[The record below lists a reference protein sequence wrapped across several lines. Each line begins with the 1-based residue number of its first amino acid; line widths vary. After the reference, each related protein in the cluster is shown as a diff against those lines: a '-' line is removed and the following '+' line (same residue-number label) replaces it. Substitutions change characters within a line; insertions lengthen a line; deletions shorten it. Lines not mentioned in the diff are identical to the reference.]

1 MRLFVIY
8 TIRFYRYDYTK
19 NNNLIT
25 QYDPRQGGTTMIR
38 RSLFVKNKIAIGL
51 AAASLAL
58 TTASSQA
65 VTFDA
70 GGFDITFD
78 STFSYGQSIRVED
91 RDFSLIGKSNNP
103 AFDWTG
109 YNPALNTIYS
119 SQDVWAQSG
128 SYSNNGDAGN
138 LNFDS
143 GDSFSKLLKGTH
155 DLSINKDNYGLF
167 TRFMYFYDFALMD
180 GDFAYANP
188 TSGQSVDPCDDEDTK
203 EQSCA
208 DIRLLDAF
216 VWADFDLNDG
226 KNPLSVRLGQQVVN
240 WGESTLISHG
250 INVNPVDIDRLKA
263 PGAELKEAFIPVG
276 MLWASLG
283 ITDNI
288 TLEGFY
294 QYQWHE
300 TRLPAAGTYFSTNDF
315 AAENGYHQNVQLGFT
330 SNPDIDVAF
339 LTESLNNLTAT
350 YAQVAAAQGI
360 NPTSPEGQA
369 LLANMYLAHPTKVA
383 LKGKGS
389 NGKTEPDDGGQ
400 YGLRL
405 GIFLPEW
412 NDTEIALYHVNYHS
426 RRPLISGRVSN
437 FSQAAIA
444 QDLAMLSTTEITD
457 DNVAD
462 LVAFSKAENEYPE
475 DIKLYGVS
483 FNTTIGETAFAGE
496 FAFRQD
502 EPLQIDDVELL
513 YTAMPEQLAVAGI
526 RPDFA
531 GISQMSIGDAISS
544 VGPGEVAKGYI
555 ERDTSQ
561 IQFTATHLFGP
572 SLGADSWAVVGEVGA
587 VKIHD
592 MPDYDEMRLNVS
604 GTGRSGVITG
614 PGTTDYST
622 LHLGL
627 SNGPE
632 EKSFATGSSWGY
644 RLIAKGDYF
653 NLYNGINF
661 SPRFV
666 FSHDVNGN
674 TPDPMFLFIEDRKS
688 LGATMNFNYQNAW
701 SLDVSY
707 NSFWGGG
714 GVNTSSDRDYV
725 SFNLKYSI

>member
-1 MRLFVIY
+1 
-8 TIRFYRYDYTK
+8 
-19 NNNLIT
+19 
-25 QYDPRQGGTTMIR
+25 MIR

-51 AAASLAL
+51 AAASLGLSA
-58 TTASSQA
+58 AA
-65 VTFDA
+65 NAANFEV
-70 GGFDITFD
+70 GGFDVTFD
-78 STFSYGQSIRVED
+78 STFSYGQSVRVED
-91 RDFSLIGKSNNP
+91 RDFDIIGKSNNP

-109 YNPALNTIYS
+109 YNPSLNTIYS
-119 SQDVWAQSG
+119 SQDVWAQPG

-155 DLSINKDNYGLF
+155 DLSISKDNYGLF
-167 TRFMYFYDFALMD
+167 TRFMYFYDFELMD
-180 GDFAYANP
+180 GDRAYVNP
-188 TSGQSVDPCDDEDTK
+188 TSGQGVDPCDDDDTK

-208 DIRLLDAF
+208 DIRLLDAY
-216 VWADFDLNDG
+216 VWANFDLNDG
-226 KNPLSVRLGQQVVN
+226 NNPLSIRLGQQVVN

-283 ITDNI
+283 ITENI

-315 AAENGYHQNVQLGFT
+315 AAENGYQQNVQLGFT
-330 SNPDIDVAF
+330 SNPDIDMAY
-339 LTESLNNLTAT
+339 LTDSLNNLYTNF
-350 YAQVAAAQGI
+350 AQVAAAQGI
-360 NPTSPEGQA
+360 DPTSAEGQA

-383 LKGKGS
+383 LKGKGD

-405 GIFLPEW
+405 GVFLPEW
-412 NDTEIALYHVNYHS
+412 NDTEVALYHVNYHS

-444 QDLAMLSTTEITD
+444 QDLAMIATTEITD

-462 LVAFSKAENEYPE
+462 LVAFSKAENDYPE
-475 DIKLYGVS
+475 DIKLYGLS

-496 FAFRQD
+496 FAFRKD

-513 YTAMPEQLAVAGI
+513 YTAMPEQLALAGI

-531 GISQMSIGDAISS
+531 GISQMSFGDAISS
-544 VGPGEVAKGYI
+544 VAAGEVAQGYI

-614 PGTTDYST
+614 PGTTDYTT
-622 LHLGL
+622 LQLGL

-632 EKSFATGSSWGY
+632 EKSFATASSWGY

-688 LGATMNFNYQNAW
+688 LGVTMNFNYQNAW

-714 GVNTSSDRDYV
+714 DINTFSDRDYV

>member
-1 MRLFVIY
+1 
-8 TIRFYRYDYTK
+8 
-19 NNNLIT
+19 LIT
-25 QYDPRQGGTTMIR
+25 HNYPRQGGYTMIR

-51 AAASLAL
+51 AAASLGLSA
-58 TTASSQA
+58 AA
-65 VTFDA
+65 NAANFEV
-70 GGFDITFD
+70 GGFDVTFD
-78 STFSYGQSIRVED
+78 STFSYGQSVRVED
-91 RDFSLIGKSNNP
+91 RDFDIIGKSNNP

-109 YNPALNTIYS
+109 YNPSLNTIYS
-119 SQDVWAQSG
+119 SQDVWAQPG

-155 DLSINKDNYGLF
+155 DLSISKDNYGLF
-167 TRFMYFYDFALMD
+167 TRFMYFYDFELMD
-180 GDFAYANP
+180 GDRAYVNP
-188 TSGQSVDPCDDEDTK
+188 TSGQGVDPCDDDDTK

-208 DIRLLDAF
+208 DIRLLDAY
-216 VWADFDLNDG
+216 VWANFDLNDG
-226 KNPLSVRLGQQVVN
+226 NNPLSIRLGQQVVN

-283 ITDNI
+283 ITENI

-315 AAENGYHQNVQLGFT
+315 AAENGYQQNVQLGFT
-330 SNPDIDVAF
+330 SNPDIDMAF
-339 LTESLNNLTAT
+339 LTDSLNNLYTNF
-350 YAQVAAAQGI
+350 AQVAAAQGI
-360 NPTSPEGQA
+360 DPTSAEGQA

-383 LKGKGS
+383 LKGKGD

-405 GIFLPEW
+405 GVFLPEW
-412 NDTEIALYHVNYHS
+412 NDTEVALYHVNYHS

-444 QDLAMLSTTEITD
+444 QDLAMIATTEITD

-462 LVAFSKAENEYPE
+462 LVAFSKAENDYPE
-475 DIKLYGVS
+475 DIKLYGLS

-496 FAFRQD
+496 FAFRKD

-513 YTAMPEQLAVAGI
+513 YTAMPEQLALAGI

-531 GISQMSIGDAISS
+531 GISQMSFGDAISS
-544 VGPGEVAKGYI
+544 VAAGEVAQGYI

-614 PGTTDYST
+614 PGTTDYTT
-622 LHLGL
+622 LQLGL

-632 EKSFATGSSWGY
+632 EKSFATASSWGY

-688 LGATMNFNYQNAW
+688 LGVTMNFNYQNAW

-714 GVNTSSDRDYV
+714 DINTFSDRDYV

>member
-1 MRLFVIY
+1 
-8 TIRFYRYDYTK
+8 
-19 NNNLIT
+19 
-25 QYDPRQGGTTMIR
+25 MIR

-51 AAASLAL
+51 AAASLGLSA
-58 TTASSQA
+58 AA
-65 VTFDA
+65 NAANFEV
-70 GGFDITFD
+70 GGFDVTFD
-78 STFSYGQSIRVED
+78 STFSYGQSVRVED
-91 RDFSLIGKSNNP
+91 RDFDIIGKSNNP

-109 YNPALNTIYS
+109 YNPSLNTIYS
-119 SQDVWAQSG
+119 SQDVWAQPG

-155 DLSINKDNYGLF
+155 DLSISKDNYGLF
-167 TRFMYFYDFALMD
+167 TRFMYFYDFELMD
-180 GDFAYANP
+180 GDRAYVNP
-188 TSGQSVDPCDDEDTK
+188 TSGQGVDPCDDDDTK

-208 DIRLLDAF
+208 DIRLLDAY
-216 VWADFDLNDG
+216 VWANFDLNDG
-226 KNPLSVRLGQQVVN
+226 NNPLSIRLGQQVVN

-283 ITDNI
+283 ITENI

-315 AAENGYHQNVQLGFT
+315 AAENGYQQNVQLGFT

-339 LTESLNNLTAT
+339 LTDSLNNLYTNF
-350 YAQVAAAQGI
+350 AQVAAAQGI
-360 NPTSPEGQA
+360 DPTSAEGQA

-383 LKGKGS
+383 LKGKGD

-405 GIFLPEW
+405 GVFLPEW
-412 NDTEIALYHVNYHS
+412 NDTEVALYHVNYHS

-444 QDLAMLSTTEITD
+444 QDLAMIATTEITN

-462 LVAFSKAENEYPE
+462 LVAFSKAENDYPE
-475 DIKLYGVS
+475 DIKLYGLS

-496 FAFRQD
+496 FAFRKD

-513 YTAMPEQLAVAGI
+513 YTAMPEQLALAGI

-531 GISQMSIGDAISS
+531 GISQMSFGDAISS
-544 VGPGEVAKGYI
+544 VAAGEVAQGYI

-614 PGTTDYST
+614 PGTTDYTT
-622 LHLGL
+622 LQLGL

-632 EKSFATGSSWGY
+632 EKSFATASSWGY

-688 LGATMNFNYQNAW
+688 LGVTMNFNYQNAW

-714 GVNTSSDRDYV
+714 DINTFSDRDYV

>member
-1 MRLFVIY
+1 M
-8 TIRFYRYDYTK
+8 K
-19 NNNLIT
+19 
-25 QYDPRQGGTTMIR
+25 R
-38 RSLFVKNKIAIGL
+38 RSLFVKNKIALGL
-51 AAASLAL
+51 TAASLSLA
-58 TTASSQA
+58 TANVQA
-65 VTFDA
+65 VNFEA

-91 RDFSLIGKSNNP
+91 RDFALIGKSNNP
-103 AFDWTG
+103 AFNWTG
-109 YNPALNTIYS
+109 YDAALNTVYS
-119 SQDVWAQSG
+119 GQDVWSQPGA
-128 SYSNNGDAGN
+128 YSNNGDAGN

-143 GDSFSKLLKGTH
+143 GDSFSRLLKGTH
-155 DLSINKDNYGLF
+155 DLSINKDNFGLF
-167 TRFMYFYDFALMD
+167 TRFMYFYDFELMD
-180 GDFAYANP
+180 GDYAYVNP
-188 TSGQSVDPCDDEDTK
+188 TSGKSVDPCDDSETK
-203 EQSCA
+203 RQSCA

-226 KNPLSVRLGQQVVN
+226 QNPLSVRLGQQVIN

-283 ITDNI
+283 ITENI

-315 AAENGYHQNVQLGFT
+315 AAENGYQQNVQLGFT
-330 SNPDIDVAF
+330 ANPDIDLAF
-339 LTESLNNLTAT
+339 LTDSLNNLTAT
-350 YAQVAAAQGI
+350 YAQAAAAQGI
-360 NPTSPEGQA
+360 DPTSTEGQA
-369 LLANMYLAHPTKVA
+369 LFATMYLAYPTKVA

-389 NGKTEPDDGGQ
+389 EGKIEPDDGGQ

-405 GIFLPEW
+405 GVFLPDF
-412 NDTEIALYHVNYHS
+412 NDTEVALYHVNYHS
-426 RRPLISGRVSN
+426 RRPLVSGRVSN
-437 FSQAAIA
+437 FTTESLA
-444 QDLAMLSTTEITD
+444 QDLAMISTTTITE
-457 DNVAD
+457 DNIHE
-462 LVAFSKAENEYPE
+462 LGAFSLAKNEYPE
-475 DIKLYGVS
+475 DIKLYGLS

-496 FAFRQD
+496 FTFRQD

-513 YTAMPEQLAVAGI
+513 YAAMPEQLAYAGL
-526 RPDFA
+526 RDDLA
-531 GISQMSIGDAISS
+531 GISQLSVGDAISF
-544 VGPGEVAKGYI
+544 VEPGELAQGYI

-572 SLGADSWAVVGEVGA
+572 SLGADSWAVVGEVG
-587 VKIHD
+587 VVQVHN
-592 MPDYDEMRLNVS
+592 MPEYDEMRLNVS

-632 EKSFATGSSWGY
+632 EKEFATASSWGY

-688 LGATMNFNYQNAW
+688 LGVTANFNYQNAW

-714 GVNTSSDRDYV
+714 DTNTFSDRDYV

>member
-1 MRLFVIY
+1 
-8 TIRFYRYDYTK
+8 
-19 NNNLIT
+19 
-25 QYDPRQGGTTMIR
+25 MIR

-51 AAASLAL
+51 AAASLGLSA
-58 TTASSQA
+58 AA
-65 VTFDA
+65 NAANFEV
-70 GGFDITFD
+70 GGFDVTFD
-78 STFSYGQSIRVED
+78 STFSYGQSVRVED
-91 RDFSLIGKSNNP
+91 RDFDIIGKSNNP

-109 YNPALNTIYS
+109 YNPSLNTIYS
-119 SQDVWAQSG
+119 SQDVWAQPG

-155 DLSINKDNYGLF
+155 DLSISKDNYGLF
-167 TRFMYFYDFALMD
+167 TRFMYFYDFELMD
-180 GDFAYANP
+180 GDRAYVNP
-188 TSGQSVDPCDDEDTK
+188 TSGQGVDPCDDDDTK

-208 DIRLLDAF
+208 DIRLLDAY
-216 VWADFDLNDG
+216 VWANFDLNDG
-226 KNPLSVRLGQQVVN
+226 NNPLSIRLGQQVVN

-283 ITDNI
+283 ITENI

-315 AAENGYHQNVQLGFT
+315 AAENGYQQNVQLGFT
-330 SNPDIDVAF
+330 SNPDIDMAF
-339 LTESLNNLTAT
+339 LTDSLNNLYTNF
-350 YAQVAAAQGI
+350 AQVAAAQGI
-360 NPTSPEGQA
+360 DPTSAEGQA

-383 LKGKGS
+383 LKGKGD

-405 GIFLPEW
+405 GVFLPEW
-412 NDTEIALYHVNYHS
+412 NDTEVALYHVNYHS

-444 QDLAMLSTTEITD
+444 QDLAMIATTEITD

-462 LVAFSKAENEYPE
+462 LVAFSKAENDYPE
-475 DIKLYGVS
+475 DIKLYGLS

-496 FAFRQD
+496 FAFRKD

-513 YTAMPEQLAVAGI
+513 YTAMPEQLALAGI

-531 GISQMSIGDAISS
+531 GISQMSFGDAISS
-544 VGPGEVAKGYI
+544 VAAGEVAQGYI

-614 PGTTDYST
+614 PGTTDYTT
-622 LHLGL
+622 LQLGL

-632 EKSFATGSSWGY
+632 EKSFATASSWGY

-688 LGATMNFNYQNAW
+688 LGVTMNFNYQNAW

-707 NSFWGGG
+707 NSFWGRGDI
-714 GVNTSSDRDYV
+714 NTLSDRDDV
-725 SFNLKYSI
+725 SFNLQYSI

>member
-1 MRLFVIY
+1 
-8 TIRFYRYDYTK
+8 
-19 NNNLIT
+19 
-25 QYDPRQGGTTMIR
+25 MIR

-51 AAASLAL
+51 AAASLGLSA
-58 TTASSQA
+58 AA
-65 VTFDA
+65 NAANFEV
-70 GGFDITFD
+70 GGFDVTFD
-78 STFSYGQSIRVED
+78 STFSYGQSVRVED
-91 RDFSLIGKSNNP
+91 RDFDIIGKSNNP

-109 YNPALNTIYS
+109 YNPSLNTIYS
-119 SQDVWAQSG
+119 SQDVWAQPG

-155 DLSINKDNYGLF
+155 DLSISKDNYGLF
-167 TRFMYFYDFALMD
+167 TRFMYFYDFELMD
-180 GDFAYANP
+180 GDRAYVNP
-188 TSGQSVDPCDDEDTK
+188 TSGQGVDPCDDDDTK

-208 DIRLLDAF
+208 DIRLLDAY
-216 VWADFDLNDG
+216 VWANFDLNDG
-226 KNPLSVRLGQQVVN
+226 NNPLSIRLGQQVVN

-283 ITDNI
+283 ITENI

-315 AAENGYHQNVQLGFT
+315 AAENGYQQNVQLGFT
-330 SNPDIDVAF
+330 SNPDIDMAF
-339 LTESLNNLTAT
+339 LTDSLNNLYTNF
-350 YAQVAAAQGI
+350 AQVAAAQGI
-360 NPTSPEGQA
+360 DPTSAEGQA

-383 LKGKGS
+383 LKGKGD

-405 GIFLPEW
+405 GVFLPEW
-412 NDTEIALYHVNYHS
+412 NDTEVALYHVNYHS

-444 QDLAMLSTTEITD
+444 QDLAMIATTEITD

-462 LVAFSKAENEYPE
+462 LVAFSKAENDYPE
-475 DIKLYGVS
+475 DIKLYGLS

-496 FAFRQD
+496 FAFRKD

-513 YTAMPEQLAVAGI
+513 YTAMPEQLALAGI

-531 GISQMSIGDAISS
+531 GISQMSFGDAISS
-544 VGPGEVAKGYI
+544 VAAGEVAQGYI

-572 SLGADSWAVVGEVGA
+572 SLGADSWAVVGELGA

-614 PGTTDYST
+614 PGTTDYTT
-622 LHLGL
+622 LQLGL

-632 EKSFATGSSWGY
+632 EKSFATASSWGY

-688 LGATMNFNYQNAW
+688 LGVTMNFNYQNAW

-714 GVNTSSDRDYV
+714 DINTFSDRDYV

>member
-1 MRLFVIY
+1 M
-8 TIRFYRYDYTK
+8 
-19 NNNLIT
+19 IT
-25 QYDPRQGGTTMIR
+25 HNYPRQGGYTMIR

-51 AAASLAL
+51 AAASLGLSA
-58 TTASSQA
+58 AA
-65 VTFDA
+65 NAANFEV
-70 GGFDITFD
+70 GGFDVTFD
-78 STFSYGQSIRVED
+78 STFSYGQSVRVED
-91 RDFSLIGKSNNP
+91 RDFDIIGKSNNP

-109 YNPALNTIYS
+109 YNPSLNTIYS
-119 SQDVWAQSG
+119 SQDVWAQPG

-155 DLSINKDNYGLF
+155 DLSISKDNYGLF
-167 TRFMYFYDFALMD
+167 TRFMYFYDFELMD
-180 GDFAYANP
+180 GDRAYVNP
-188 TSGQSVDPCDDEDTK
+188 TSGQGVDPCDDDDTK

-208 DIRLLDAF
+208 DIRLLDAY
-216 VWADFDLNDG
+216 VWANFDLNDG
-226 KNPLSVRLGQQVVN
+226 NNPLSIRLGQQVVN

-283 ITDNI
+283 ITENI

-315 AAENGYHQNVQLGFT
+315 AAENGYQQNVQLGFT
-330 SNPDIDVAF
+330 SNPDIDMAF
-339 LTESLNNLTAT
+339 LTDSLNNLYTNF
-350 YAQVAAAQGI
+350 AQIAAAQGI
-360 NPTSPEGQA
+360 DPTSAEGQA

-383 LKGKGS
+383 LKGKGD

-405 GIFLPEW
+405 GVFLPEW
-412 NDTEIALYHVNYHS
+412 NDTEVALYHVNYHS

-444 QDLAMLSTTEITD
+444 QDLAMIATTEITD

-462 LVAFSKAENEYPE
+462 LVAFSKAENDYPE
-475 DIKLYGVS
+475 DIKLYGLS

-496 FAFRQD
+496 FAFRKD

-513 YTAMPEQLAVAGI
+513 YTAMPEQLALAGI

-531 GISQMSIGDAISS
+531 GISQMSFGDAISS
-544 VGPGEVAKGYI
+544 VAAGEVAQGYI

-614 PGTTDYST
+614 PGTTDYTT
-622 LHLGL
+622 LQLGL

-632 EKSFATGSSWGY
+632 EKSFATASSWGY

-688 LGATMNFNYQNAW
+688 LGVTMNFNYQNAW

-714 GVNTSSDRDYV
+714 DINTFSDRDYV

>member
-1 MRLFVIY
+1 
-8 TIRFYRYDYTK
+8 
-19 NNNLIT
+19 
-25 QYDPRQGGTTMIR
+25 MIR
-38 RSLFVKNKIAIGL
+38 RSLFVKNRIAIGL
-51 AAASLAL
+51 AAASLGLSA
-58 TTASSQA
+58 ASTQA
-65 VTFDA
+65 VTFEA

-78 STFSYGQSIRVED
+78 STFSYGQSVRVED
-91 RDFSLIGKSNNP
+91 RDFNLIGKSNNP

-109 YNPALNTIYS
+109 YNPALNNTIYS
-119 SQDVWAQSG
+119 SQDVWAQPG

-180 GDFAYANP
+180 GNHAYSNP
-188 TSGQSVDPCDDEDTK
+188 TSGQGVDPCDDKDTK
-203 EQSCA
+203 AQSCA

-226 KNPLSVRLGQQVVN
+226 NNPLSVRLGQQVVN

-263 PGAELKEAFIPVG
+263 PGAELKEAFIPIG

-283 ITDNI
+283 ITENI

-294 QYQWHE
+294 QYQWQE

-315 AAENGYHQNVQLGFT
+315 AAENGYQQNVQLGFT

-339 LTESLNNLTAT
+339 LTDSLNNLTSDFAL
-350 YAQVAAAQGI
+350 AAAAQGI
-360 NPTSPEGQA
+360 DPSSAEGSA
-369 LLANMYLAHPTKVA
+369 LLAQMYLAYPTKVA
-383 LKGKGS
+383 LKGKGD
-389 NGKTEPDDGGQ
+389 NGKTEPEDGGQ

-405 GIFLPEW
+405 GVFLPEF

-444 QDLAMLSTTEITD
+444 QDLAMIMTTEITS

-462 LVAFSKAENEYPE
+462 LTAFSKAENDYPE
-475 DIKLYGVS
+475 DIKLYGLS

-513 YTAMPEQLAVAGI
+513 YTAMPEQLALAGI

-531 GISQMSIGDAISS
+531 GISQMSFGDAISS
-544 VGPGEVAKGYI
+544 VGAGEVAQGYI

-587 VKIHD
+587 VKIHN
-592 MPDYDEMRLNVS
+592 MPEYDEMRLNVS
-604 GTGRSGVITG
+604 GTGRSGTITG

-622 LHLGL
+622 LQLGL
-627 SNGPE
+627 SNGAE
-632 EKSFATGSSWGY
+632 EKSFATASSWGY

-653 NLYNGINF
+653 NLYKGINF

-714 GVNTSSDRDYV
+714 DINTFSDRDYV

>member
-1 MRLFVIY
+1 
-8 TIRFYRYDYTK
+8 
-19 NNNLIT
+19 
-25 QYDPRQGGTTMIR
+25 MIR
-38 RSLFVKNKIAIGL
+38 RSLFVRNKIALGL
-51 AAASLAL
+51 AAASLGL
-58 TTASSQA
+58 TAASTHA
-65 VTFDA
+65 VTFEA

-78 STFSYGQSIRVED
+78 STFSYGQSTRVED
-91 RDFSLIGKSNNP
+91 RDFNLIGKSNNP

-109 YNPALNTIYS
+109 YHPALNTVYS
-119 SQDVWAQSG
+119 SQDVWSQPG

-138 LNFDS
+138 LNFDN

-180 GDFAYANP
+180 GNHAYANP
-188 TSGQSVDPCDDEDTK
+188 TSGQSVDPCDDKDTK
-203 EQSCA
+203 AQSCA

-226 KNPLSVRLGQQVVN
+226 NNPLSVRIGQQVVN

-283 ITDNI
+283 ITENI

-315 AAENGYHQNVQLGFT
+315 AAENGYQQNVQLGFT
-330 SNPDIDVAF
+330 SNPDIDLAF
-339 LTESLNNLTAT
+339 LTNSLNNLTT
-350 YAQVAAAQGI
+350 NFAQVAAAQGI
-360 NPTSPEGQA
+360 DPSSAQGSA
-369 LLANMYLAHPTKVA
+369 LLAQLYLAHPTKVA
-383 LKGKGS
+383 LKGKGDD
-389 NGKTEPDDGGQ
+389 GKTEPDDGGQ

-405 GIFLPEW
+405 GVFLPDF
-412 NDTEIALYHVNYHS
+412 NDTEVALYHVNYHS

-437 FSQAAIA
+437 FTTQAIA
-444 QDLAMLSTTEITD
+444 HDLSILLSGTEITS
-457 DNVAD
+457 NNISE
-462 LVAFSKAENEYPE
+462 LQAFSKATNEYPE
-475 DIKLYGVS
+475 DIKLYGLS
-483 FNTTIGETAFAGE
+483 FNTSLGETAFAGE
-496 FAFRQD
+496 LTFRQD

-513 YTAMPEQLAVAGI
+513 YTAMPEQLAFAGI

-531 GISQMSIGDAISS
+531 GISQMSFGDAISS
-544 VGPGEVAKGYI
+544 VGPGEVAQGYI
-555 ERDTSQ
+555 ERNTSQ
-561 IQFTATHLFGP
+561 LQFTATHLFGP
-572 SLGADSWAVVGEVGA
+572 SLGADSWAVVGEVGG
-587 VKIHD
+587 VHINN
-592 MPDYDEMRLNVS
+592 MPSYDEMRLNVS
-604 GTGRSGVITG
+604 GTGRSGTITG

-622 LHLGL
+622 LQLGL
-627 SNGPE
+627 SNGAE
-632 EKSFATGSSWGY
+632 EKSFATASSWGY

-653 NLYNGINF
+653 NLYNGVNF

-688 LGATMNFNYQNAW
+688 LGATMSFNYQNAW

-714 GVNTSSDRDYV
+714 DINTFSDRDYV

>member
-1 MRLFVIY
+1 M
-8 TIRFYRYDYTK
+8 
-19 NNNLIT
+19 IT
-25 QYDPRQGGTTMIR
+25 HNYPRQGGYTMIR

-51 AAASLAL
+51 AAASLGLSA
-58 TTASSQA
+58 AA
-65 VTFDA
+65 NAANFEV

-78 STFSYGQSIRVED
+78 STFSYGQSVRVED
-91 RDFSLIGKSNNP
+91 RDFDIIGKSNNP

-109 YNPALNTIYS
+109 YNPSLNTIYS
-119 SQDVWAQSG
+119 SQDVWAQPG

-167 TRFMYFYDFALMD
+167 TRFMYFYDFELMD
-180 GDFAYANP
+180 GDRAYVNP
-188 TSGQSVDPCDDEDTK
+188 TSGQGVDPCDDDDTK

-208 DIRLLDAF
+208 DIRLLDAY
-216 VWADFDLNDG
+216 VWANFDLNDG
-226 KNPLSVRLGQQVVN
+226 NNPLSIRLGQQVVN

-283 ITDNI
+283 ITENI

-315 AAENGYHQNVQLGFT
+315 AAENGYQQNVQLGFT
-330 SNPDIDVAF
+330 SNPDIDMAF
-339 LTESLNNLTAT
+339 LTDSLNNLYTNF
-350 YAQVAAAQGI
+350 AQVAAAQGI
-360 NPTSPEGQA
+360 DPTSAEGQA

-383 LKGKGS
+383 LKGKGD

-405 GIFLPEW
+405 GVFLPEW
-412 NDTEIALYHVNYHS
+412 NDTEVALYHVNYHS

-444 QDLAMLSTTEITD
+444 QDLAMIATTEITD

-475 DIKLYGVS
+475 DIKLYGLS

-496 FAFRQD
+496 FAFRKD

-513 YTAMPEQLAVAGI
+513 YTAMPEQLALAGI

-531 GISQMSIGDAISS
+531 GISQMSFGDAVSS
-544 VGPGEVAKGYI
+544 VAAGEVAQGYI

-614 PGTTDYST
+614 PGTTDYTT
-622 LHLGL
+622 LQLGL

-632 EKSFATGSSWGY
+632 EKSFATASSWGY

-688 LGATMNFNYQNAW
+688 LGVTMNFNYQNAW

-714 GVNTSSDRDYV
+714 DINTFSDRDYV

>member
-1 MRLFVIY
+1 
-8 TIRFYRYDYTK
+8 
-19 NNNLIT
+19 
-25 QYDPRQGGTTMIR
+25 MIR
-38 RSLFVKNKIAIGL
+38 RSLFVKNRIAIGL
-51 AAASLAL
+51 AAASLGLSA
-58 TTASSQA
+58 ASTQA
-65 VTFDA
+65 VTFEA

-78 STFSYGQSIRVED
+78 STFSYGQSVRVED
-91 RDFSLIGKSNNP
+91 RDFNLIGKSNNP

-109 YNPALNTIYS
+109 YSPALSNTIYS
-119 SQDVWAQSG
+119 SQDVWAQPG

-180 GDFAYANP
+180 GNHAYSNP
-188 TSGQSVDPCDDEDTK
+188 TSGQGVDPCDDKDTK
-203 EQSCA
+203 AQSCA

-226 KNPLSVRLGQQVVN
+226 NNPLSVRLGQQVVN

-263 PGAELKEAFIPVG
+263 PGAELKEAFIPIG

-283 ITDNI
+283 ITENI

-294 QYQWHE
+294 QYQWQE

-315 AAENGYHQNVQLGFT
+315 AAENGYQQNVQLGFT

-339 LTESLNNLTAT
+339 LTDSLNNLTSDFAL
-350 YAQVAAAQGI
+350 AAAAQGI
-360 NPTSPEGQA
+360 DPSSAEGSA
-369 LLANMYLAHPTKVA
+369 LLAQMYLAYPTKVA
-383 LKGKGS
+383 LKGKGD
-389 NGKTEPDDGGQ
+389 NGKTEPEDGGQ

-405 GIFLPEW
+405 GVFLPEF

-444 QDLAMLSTTEITD
+444 QDLAMIMTTEITS

-462 LVAFSKAENEYPE
+462 LTAFSKAENDYPE
-475 DIKLYGVS
+475 DIKLYGLS

-513 YTAMPEQLAVAGI
+513 YTAMPEQLALAGL

-531 GISQMSIGDAISS
+531 GISQMSFGDDISS
-544 VGPGEVAKGYI
+544 VGAGEVAQGYI

-587 VKIHD
+587 VKIHN
-592 MPDYDEMRLNVS
+592 MPEYDEMRLNVS
-604 GTGRSGVITG
+604 GTGRSGTITG

-622 LHLGL
+622 LQLGL
-627 SNGPE
+627 SNGAE
-632 EKSFATGSSWGY
+632 EKSFATASSWGY

-653 NLYNGINF
+653 NLYKGINF

-714 GVNTSSDRDYV
+714 DINTFSDRDYV

>member
-1 MRLFVIY
+1 M
-8 TIRFYRYDYTK
+8 
-19 NNNLIT
+19 IT
-25 QYDPRQGGTTMIR
+25 HNYPRQGGYTMIR

-51 AAASLAL
+51 AAASLGLSA
-58 TTASSQA
+58 AA
-65 VTFDA
+65 NAANFEV
-70 GGFDITFD
+70 GGFDVTFD
-78 STFSYGQSIRVED
+78 STFSYGQSVRVED
-91 RDFSLIGKSNNP
+91 RDFDIIGKSNNP

-109 YNPALNTIYS
+109 YNPSLNTIYS
-119 SQDVWAQSG
+119 SQDVWAQPG

-155 DLSINKDNYGLF
+155 DLSISKDNYGLF
-167 TRFMYFYDFALMD
+167 TRFMYFYDFELMD
-180 GDFAYANP
+180 GDRAYVNP
-188 TSGQSVDPCDDEDTK
+188 TSGQGVDPCDDDDTK

-208 DIRLLDAF
+208 DIRLLDAY
-216 VWADFDLNDG
+216 VWANFDLNDG
-226 KNPLSVRLGQQVVN
+226 NNPLSIRLGQQVVN

-283 ITDNI
+283 ITENI

-315 AAENGYHQNVQLGFT
+315 AAENGYQQNVQLGFT
-330 SNPDIDVAF
+330 SNPDIDMAF
-339 LTESLNNLTAT
+339 LTDSLNNLYTNF
-350 YAQVAAAQGI
+350 AQVAAAQGI
-360 NPTSPEGQA
+360 DPTSAEGQA

-383 LKGKGS
+383 LKGKGD

-405 GIFLPEW
+405 GVFLPEW
-412 NDTEIALYHVNYHS
+412 NDTEVALYHVNYHS

-444 QDLAMLSTTEITD
+444 QDLAMIATTEITD

-462 LVAFSKAENEYPE
+462 LVAFSKAENDYPE
-475 DIKLYGVS
+475 DIKLYGLS

-496 FAFRQD
+496 FAFRKD

-513 YTAMPEQLAVAGI
+513 YTAMPEQLALAGI

-531 GISQMSIGDAISS
+531 GISQMSFGDAISS
-544 VGPGEVAKGYI
+544 VAAGEVAQGYI

-614 PGTTDYST
+614 PGTTDYTT
-622 LHLGL
+622 LQLGL

-632 EKSFATGSSWGY
+632 EKSFATTSSWGY

-688 LGATMNFNYQNAW
+688 LGVTMNFNYQNAW

-714 GVNTSSDRDYV
+714 DINTFSDRDYV

>member
-1 MRLFVIY
+1 M
-8 TIRFYRYDYTK
+8 
-19 NNNLIT
+19 IT
-25 QYDPRQGGTTMIR
+25 HNYPRQGGYTMIR

-51 AAASLAL
+51 AAASLGLSA
-58 TTASSQA
+58 AA
-65 VTFDA
+65 NAANFEV
-70 GGFDITFD
+70 GGFDVTFD
-78 STFSYGQSIRVED
+78 STFSYGQSVRVED
-91 RDFSLIGKSNNP
+91 RDFDIIGKSNNP

-109 YNPALNTIYS
+109 YNPSLDTIYS
-119 SQDVWAQSG
+119 SQDVWAQPG

-155 DLSINKDNYGLF
+155 DLSISKDNYGLF
-167 TRFMYFYDFALMD
+167 TRFMYFYDFELMD
-180 GDFAYANP
+180 GDRAYVNP
-188 TSGQSVDPCDDEDTK
+188 TSGQGVDPCDDDDTK

-208 DIRLLDAF
+208 DIRLLDAY
-216 VWADFDLNDG
+216 VWANFDLNDG
-226 KNPLSVRLGQQVVN
+226 NNPLSIRLGQQVVN

-283 ITDNI
+283 ITENI

-315 AAENGYHQNVQLGFT
+315 AAENGYQQNVQLGFT
-330 SNPDIDVAF
+330 SNPDIDMAF
-339 LTESLNNLTAT
+339 LTDSLNNLYTNF
-350 YAQVAAAQGI
+350 AQVAAAQGI
-360 NPTSPEGQA
+360 DPTSAEGQA

-383 LKGKGS
+383 LKGKGD

-405 GIFLPEW
+405 GVFLPEW
-412 NDTEIALYHVNYHS
+412 NDTEVALYHVNYHS

-444 QDLAMLSTTEITD
+444 QDLAMIATTEITD

-462 LVAFSKAENEYPE
+462 LVAFSKAENDYPE
-475 DIKLYGVS
+475 DIKLYGLS

-496 FAFRQD
+496 FAFRKD

-513 YTAMPEQLAVAGI
+513 YTAMPEQLALAGI

-531 GISQMSIGDAISS
+531 GISQMSFGDAISS
-544 VGPGEVAKGYI
+544 VAAGEVAQGYI

-614 PGTTDYST
+614 PGTTDYTT
-622 LHLGL
+622 LQLGL

-632 EKSFATGSSWGY
+632 EKSFATASSWGY

-688 LGATMNFNYQNAW
+688 LGVTMNFNYQNAW

-714 GVNTSSDRDYV
+714 DINTFSDRDYV